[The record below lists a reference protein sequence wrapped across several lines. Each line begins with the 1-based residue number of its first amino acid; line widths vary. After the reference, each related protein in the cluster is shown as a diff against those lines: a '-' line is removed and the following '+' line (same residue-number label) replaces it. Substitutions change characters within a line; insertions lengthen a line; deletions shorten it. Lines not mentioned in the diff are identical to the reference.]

1 MCVCVGGSPAGPC
14 VQRELRCGRRAAS
27 EPLAVV
33 SRDARHFVPL
43 FRSPDSYM
51 SLALPQFVVPGRT
64 LGVELQFRALSS
76 SNGLLLYTGQTDS
89 GRGDYLSL
97 AVVDNTLQLR
107 YSRLLLSASVQRNV
121 SDRTHRRVLPPA
133 SGAPL
138 VSENKSRR
146 NSALRKT

>member
-14 VQRELRCGRRAAS
+14 VQRELRCGRCAAS

-76 SNGLLLYTGQTDS
+76 SNGLLLYTGQTD
-89 GRGDYLSL
+89 RRTTERVSL
-97 AVVDNTLQLR
+97 Q
-107 YSRLLLSASVQRNV
+107 
-121 SDRTHRRVLPPA
+121 H
-133 SGAPL
+133 
-138 VSENKSRR
+138 
-146 NSALRKT
+146 